1 LHHRRLPKERF
12 IIVEVPGRG
21 LEAWSMEEAFGAPEV
36 RGCRH
41 DAGYDC
47 DGLFHYC
54 HLCSTPLDDC
64 FHASE

>member
-1 LHHRRLPKERF
+1 
-12 IIVEVPGRG
+12 
-21 LEAWSMEEAFGAPEV
+21 MEEAFGAPEV

-47 DGLFHYC
+47 DGFFHYC

-64 FHASE
+64 FHGPE